1 MSAHVFLEEN
11 LMLSFP
17 RTSRNAA
24 HVISYFPFPLPVH
37 LSVSPTRACTE
48 LSVRLSEHRLHLR
61 CSRHSVLLCNCCL
74 SPSFLPSPN
83 LKHPTSLCSSQ
94 LWGICLI
101 HLCIP
106 RIVHEPYR
114 WTKRHDWIR
123 KWLVCLSLF
132 LQFYVRILT
141 AISVSDMRH
150 KEGIRRAG
158 MVPFQ

>member
-1 MSAHVFLEEN
+1 
-11 LMLSFP
+11 MLVNSTACSIVPLFQAVYVCTCLLGGEP
-17 RTSRNAA
+17 HAQFSQDPRNAT
-24 HVISYFPFPLPVH
+24 HISSYFPFPLPVQ

-48 LSVRLSEHRLHLR
+48 LSVLLSEHRLHLR

-106 RIVHEPYR
+106 SPSEAWENIGSYVQC
-114 WTKRHDWIR
+114 
-123 KWLVCLSLF
+123 WLNDSL
-132 LQFYVRILT
+132 LKVL
-141 AISVSDMRH
+141 
-150 KEGIRRAG
+150 
-158 MVPFQ
+158 